1 VEALID
7 AYISS
12 ELVNKPEL
20 LPLQHDM
27 PLLESGILDSLA
39 LLKLLLFLEEEFNI
53 AVDDFEVIPEN
64 FNTVDAICA
73 YIRSRQGLQKLNE
86 PAPSGEIAG

>member
-1 VEALID
+1 MESVINV
-7 AYISS
+7 YISR
-12 ELVNKPEL
+12 ELVSRPDL
-20 LPLQHDM
+20 LPLQNDT

-39 LLKLLLFLEEEFNI
+39 LLKLLLFLEEEFNV

-73 YIRSRQGLQKLNE
+73 YVRSRQELQKLNE